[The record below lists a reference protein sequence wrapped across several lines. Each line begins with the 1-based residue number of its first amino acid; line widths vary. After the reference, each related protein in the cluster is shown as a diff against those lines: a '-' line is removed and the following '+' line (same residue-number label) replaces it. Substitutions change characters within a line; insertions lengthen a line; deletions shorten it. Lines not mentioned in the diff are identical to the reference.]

1 VTATKASLVLLRAL
15 NPTTL
20 PAGMLQ
26 ESVNM
31 RLDRG
36 VAQTRKGSQR
46 LTDTVGTTG
55 APLTLDVALGV
66 DKSATITRSG
76 ILHGHPN
83 GHRNRPRIQLMTTKS
98 TFVGPTDAR
107 IQRRLPHY
115 AGGVDLIPS
124 FQYTMAGSS
133 GGRRRPERFSLMT
146 APRCATITPAGS
158 MRRVCLPRRTTRTP
172 TNTSPS
178 PALTPATSGVM
189 GCRR

>member
-1 VTATKASLVLLRAL
+1 MALSDNVIRDGDQGFVGFASRL

-66 DKSATITRSG
+66 DKSAPSLG
-76 ILHGHPN
+76 AEHWP
-83 GHRNRPRIQLMTTKS
+83 RP
-98 TFVGPTDAR
+98 P
-107 IQRRLPHY
+107 
-115 AGGVDLIPS
+115 
-124 FQYTMAGSS
+124 
-133 GGRRRPERFSLMT
+133 
-146 APRCATITPAGS
+146 
-158 MRRVCLPRRTTRTP
+158 
-172 TNTSPS
+172 
-178 PALTPATSGVM
+178 
-189 GCRR
+189 